1 MAWRIDENL
10 IRGEIDNRTRGRVTG
25 RLWFAGRTDPVV
37 LDLAGNAWRD
47 LAGHRLEFVNP
58 APQPGLPSRF
68 AALQNGTTGDITA
81 SRKVKVPDIPLD
93 QIGEYTAARKP
104 FPWHWG
110 NSLYLEWFSGA
121 NGRVVIESVSYQLTV
136 STDST
141 WEMTPAEEDE
151 QRTANATGLA
161 TFLARAGEA
170 LPAESERDPD
180 RPLTEAEADKIQAD
194 SDRLM
199 DRVMARLDRADGDA
213 DIDTILEEE
222 IERARR
228 ERGEP
233 DLTPEQEVERDRW
246 IDEMNAAAAELM
258 AEAKAETWKPDEP
271 ETGGGVDDPFA
282 DKHPLATRAFELTL
296 RVAHEIRARGWLPDD
311 AGQEHPVMVLRLSI
325 MGAGAK
331 LAGSLNRENWPPPL
345 DFCASTIVR
354 LKKAAGLLEDA
365 KLAAE
370 SCREEALTN
379 PSWLAEVTRE
389 LEAIAAETDAF
400 IAELRARLENG
411 N

>member
-25 RLWFAGRTDPVV
+25 RLWFAGRTDPVE
-37 LDLAGNAWRD
+37 LDLVGNAWRD

-58 APQPGLPSRF
+58 APQPGLPASFASR
-68 AALQNGTTGDITA
+68 QDGTTGDITA

-93 QIGEYTAARKP
+93 QIGEYYAARKP

-110 NSLYLEWFSGA
+110 NSLYLEWFSA
-121 NGRVVIESVSYQLTV
+121 TNGRVVIESVSYQLTI

-141 WEMTPAEEDE
+141 WTMTPAEEDA

-170 LPAESERDPD
+170 LPAAAETDPD

-199 DRVMARLDRADGDA
+199 DRVMARLDRAGDDA
-213 DIDTILEEE
+213 DLDEILEEE
-222 IERARR
+222 IKRARR

-233 DLTPEQEVERDRW
+233 DLTPEQEAERARW

-258 AEAKAETWKPDEP
+258 AEAKAESWKPER
-271 ETGGGVDDPFA
+271 EESGGGADDPFG
-282 DKHPLATRAFELTL
+282 DRHPLSAHAFELTL
-296 RVAHEIRARGWLPDD
+296 RVVREIKARGWLPDH
-311 AGQEHPVMVLRLSI
+311 AGQEHPVTVLRNSL
-325 MGAGAK
+325 MGASAK
-331 LAGSLNRENWPPPL
+331 LAGSLDRDDWPPPL

-365 KLAAE
+365 RLAAE
-370 SCREEALTN
+370 SCRTEALTD
-379 PSWLAEVTRE
+379 PAWLAEVAQE
-389 LEAIAAETDAF
+389 LDAIAADTDAL
-400 IAELRARLENG
+400 IAELRARLENER
-411 N
+411 